1 MICVKSLEKLTEND
15 LPAAGS
21 KAVALALISK
31 KGIFVPAA
39 FVVLTSAFDRFC
51 EVSEI
56 GSPITNILAA
66 ADIGNLPDLAQKSA
80 KIKSLIA
87 AKPLPG
93 DIVSQIEDAYDTL
106 NSGQVAVRSSAALE
120 DKVMG
125 SAPGRMDSYIGVDQ
139 ASLIECVKNCWAS
152 AFSMGSLAYFL
163 KAGIDLCWIKP
174 SVLVQKMVDCEVS
187 GAAFLKVAEA
197 TGKKI
202 LVIEAGPGL
211 GVARAGAISSDHYE
225 LNIDPLF
232 ITEKKISGQS
242 GTTDRPKKYIG
253 QPDSFKEGHNAA
265 QLVPKLTDDQ
275 IKWLTEVFL
284 KIEKLFSSP
293 QDVEWGFSNGRIA
306 ILRSR
311 SRIKAV
317 GISAKERVWSNINIA
332 EVIPGIVPPLV
343 SSNVIALIDPA
354 FRSFLTMPED
364 EPLIRDIEGRLYF
377 NATAIE
383 RSLALATKTKEFPI
397 AKFFGGKSNAGQIKL
412 TFAGKAGFLSYGVK
426 VIFYSIVSSWTFR
439 AKIGEAEKMSEEL
452 EKRVEAASDLEE
464 LFALELQAFVYLRSV
479 TIRAIKTLLYPL
491 TFYFIFTHLCKKW
504 LVDKTGEK
512 ANSFMASGS
521 RQIALIGA
529 FEALWG
535 LSRIIKNDRVLSHKF
550 LKAQTIT
557 KAEAVLRDS
566 PDAITAWREFLKK
579 YGHRSVKEVDF
590 SLPRWKE
597 DPSFLINTLKLYL
610 GASEDI
616 NPASKIEKLAVKR
629 EILLCETKR
638 LLPRWKFAI
647 FKSVLGS
654 AESAQILRERVKAVL
669 VSLLFPLRSVYLKI
683 GLKLRERGFLKDA
696 DDIFYLSSDE
706 IGALRSGSLPKDF
719 GLADLVAR
727 RKNEYRRFAG
737 PKIPETII
745 NGKEALLVSDLDLR
759 TRDYSVK
766 FLQGLGVSSGI
777 AQGVARIAVNIDELW
792 KIKPGE
798 ILVCDRLD
806 PGWTPVFV
814 VVKGLVSNTGGLLS
828 HASIVAREFGLPAVV
843 NVELAT
849 SKILDGQ
856 KIIVDG
862 NRGTVKI
869 INGAGND

>member
-15 LPAAGS
+15 LPEAGS

-39 FVVLTSAFDRFC
+39 FVVLSSAFDRFC
-51 EVSEI
+51 EVSKI
-56 GSPITNILAA
+56 GSAIGNILAA

-80 KIKSLIA
+80 KIKGLIMA
-87 AKPLPG
+87 EPLPG

-106 NSGQVAVRSSAALE
+106 NSTEVAVRSSVASE

-125 SAPGRMDSYIGVDQ
+125 SEAGWLDSYLGVDQ
-139 ASLIECVKNCWAS
+139 ASLTECVKNCWAS
-152 AFSMGSLAYFL
+152 AFSIGSLAYFF
-163 KAGIDLCWIKP
+163 KAGIDWHWIKP
-174 SVLVQKMVDCEVS
+174 AVLVQKMIDCEVS
-187 GAAFLKVAEA
+187 GGAFLKIAEA
-197 TGKKI
+197 TGKKL
-202 LVIEAGPGL
+202 LVIETGLGL
-211 GVARAGAISSDHYE
+211 GVAGTGAISSDHYE

-242 GTTDRPKKYIG
+242 GTADRPKKYIIHPG
-253 QPDSFKEGHNAA
+253 SFKEEQSAG
-265 QLVPKLTDDQ
+265 QPKPKLTDDQ
-275 IKWLTEVFL
+275 IRWLAQVFL

-293 QDVEWGFSNGRIA
+293 QDVEWGFANGRIA

-311 SRIKAV
+311 SRIKVV
-317 GISAKERVWSNINIA
+317 GVTAKECLWSNVNIS

-343 SSNVIALIDPA
+343 SSSLISVIDPA
-354 FRSFLTMPED
+354 FRSFLTMPKD

-377 NATAIE
+377 NATVIE
-383 RSLALATKTKEFPI
+383 RSLALRTKTKEFPI
-397 AKFFGGKSNAGQIKL
+397 AKFFGGKSRAGQTKL
-412 TFAGKAGFLSYGVK
+412 AFAGKVGLLSYGAK
-426 VIFYSIVSSWTFR
+426 VIFYSFVSSWTFR
-439 AKIGEAEKMSEEL
+439 AKISEAEKRSEEL
-452 EKRVEAASDLEE
+452 EKCIEAASDLEE
-464 LFALELQAFVYLRSV
+464 LFALEFQVFAYLRSV
-479 TIRAIKTLLYPL
+479 TALAIKTLLFPL

-521 RQIALIGA
+521 RQIALIRA
-529 FEALWG
+529 FEELWG

-550 LKAQTIT
+550 LKAQTIA

-566 PDAITAWREFLKK
+566 PEAVKAWREFLKK

-616 NPASKIEKLAVKR
+616 NPASKIEKLAIKR

-647 FKSVLGS
+647 FKSTLGF

-669 VSLLFPLRSVYLKI
+669 VLLLFPLRSVYLKI
-683 GLKLRERGFLKDA
+683 GLKFRERGFLKDA
-696 DDIFYLSSDE
+696 DDIFYLSFDE
-706 IGALRSGSLPKDF
+706 IEALRSGSLPRDF
-719 GLADLVAR
+719 GLAGLVAR
-727 RKNEYRRFAG
+727 RKNEYKRFAG

-745 NGKEALLVSDLDLR
+745 DKKEVSLASYLDLR
-759 TRDYSVK
+759 TRDCSVK

-798 ILVCDRLD
+798 ILVCDHLD

-869 INGAGND
+869 INEAGND